1 MYRFSG
7 GIMKSDELATPLIN
21 LAGVGFFLLLPASA
35 MGGR

>member
-7 GIMKSDELATPLIN
+7 GKVKSNELATPLIN

-35 MGGR
+35 MGG